1 MSVDQ
6 MCAKGYCKFY
16 VEVGTR
22 HQVRLPVT
30 WRMLLD
36 GESLIPAWE
45 IGEIV
50 MLVEL
55 EPQLFLDRPI
65 RRDLCQ

>member
-6 MCAKGYCKFY
+6 MCAKGYCKFH
-16 VEVGTR
+16 VKVGTR
-22 HQVRLPVT
+22 HRVRLPVT

-50 MLVEL
+50 MLVVL